1 MSDTELLVHLQ
12 EGILSLTIHRENRRN
27 ALSPTLLTLLR
38 NALQQAEQDP
48 AVRVVCLTGSG
59 NRAFSS
65 GADLLSSLQ
74 GDTSP
79 MEASLAYARLLQDM
93 LRFPKP
99 IVARIN
105 GHAMGGGLGL
115 VLACDIAIARQG
127 TMFGTPEVNV
137 GLFPFMIS
145 PLILQH
151 MPRKRA
157 IQMMFCGESLNTE
170 EALQYGFINEIVPE
184 EDLDRA
190 VQHRLQ
196 KLLKAAPLAQYEG
209 KQAIQQTMGMP
220 FDQAVEILAGH
231 LGKLLQSA
239 DAAEGIVAFMER
251 REPNWQGK

>member
-1 MSDTELLVHLQ
+1 MTETELLIQ
-12 EGILSLTIHRENRRN
+12 QNEGVLFLTIHRENRRN
-27 ALSPTLLTLLR
+27 ALSPSLLTALR
-38 NALQQAEQDP
+38 DAFRQAEDNP
-48 AVRVVCLTGSG
+48 DIRVVCLTGSG

-79 MEASLAYARLLQDM
+79 MESSLAYARLLQEI
-93 LRFPKP
+93 LKFSKP
-99 IVARIN
+99 VVARIN

-157 IQMMFCGESLNTE
+157 IQMMFCGESLTAE
-170 EALQYGFINEIVPE
+170 EALQFGFINKIVPE
-184 EDLDRA
+184 QDLDQA
-190 VQHRLQ
+190 VQDVLN
-196 KLLKAAPLAQYEG
+196 KLRKAAPLAQSEG
-209 KQAIQQTMGMP
+209 KQAIYQTAHMP
-220 FDQAVEILAGH
+220 FEQAVEILAGH
-231 LGKLLQSA
+231 LGTLLQSA